1 MSSNRRSVREWA
13 SRMWAALR
21 GRGRRTEHDWEAE
34 LRAHLELAAEDAR
47 RRSAPGASDDM
58 ERAVRLRAGG
68 VPQAIEAMRDQ
79 RGFPMMD
86 DLRRDLRQAL
96 SALRRNPAFTAIAA
110 LTLALGIGANSAIV
124 SVVHA
129 VLLRPLPYHE
139 PEKLVTIDYLLAGE
153 YFVLRERVPS
163 LRDMALYHAGVGFNV
178 SDTSGAER
186 LTGTHVSANLFST
199 LGVAPALGRTFRADE
214 ELPGARAVVISHA
227 LWRQRFGADPNVIGR
242 EILIDSLPREII
254 GVMPATFAF
263 PSFDTQLWMPFAFD
277 RAAAGALWGGGQRG
291 YAVAR
296 LVPGATAARAQSELR
311 ARGPD
316 LRKANTLWVFPDTWG
331 DRREVVSL
339 QDEMV
344 GDVRTRLLVMLGA
357 VGFVLLLACA
367 NVANLLLARASARQR
382 EIAIRYALGASRG
395 RIIRQLL
402 TESAVLGLVGGGA
415 GFLLAYWGV
424 PLLVGSLPADMPRVE
439 EISVDRWMLAFTLGV
454 SILTGVAFG
463 LVPAIQASGCT
474 VQTSLKAEER
484 GATSPLGRASS
495 LLVIGEVAVA
505 VLLVIVAGLLIRSF
519 TSLLRVD
526 PGFRTERIV
535 TAIVTPPAIR
545 YPTDASARV
554 FYDSL
559 LARVAALPGVQSVE
573 AVSNL
578 PLASRNRSFAFEAEG
593 TPYVPAQGSPMTGSR
608 NVTPG
613 YFRVMQIP
621 LLKGRPLTDA
631 DRDKTLAV
639 ALVNETFARR
649 YFAGVDPI
657 GRRFKAVWKKDWI
670 TVVGVVGDVK
680 HIGLAAAAEPEVYRA
695 FAQEPLRDMTLV
707 IRTVGDPAPL
717 AASLRAAVADVDATV
732 PISSVRT
739 ADQVLARSVA
749 AWRFTTFLHGAFA
762 LVALTL
768 AAIGIYGVLSYAVSR
783 RSREIGVRM
792 ALGARRADVLRM
804 VLGRALLLTAT
815 GTITGILA
823 AFAATRLLKT
833 LLFEVSP
840 TDLVT
845 FTVVPLLLAA
855 VACLAAYIPASRAT
869 RVDPTI
875 ALRLE

>member
-1 MSSNRRSVREWA
+1 MANEARVWREWA
-13 SRMWAALR
+13 SRLWATLR
-21 GRGRRTEHDWEAE
+21 GRGRRSERDWEAE
-34 LRAHLELAAEDAR
+34 LRAHLALAAEDAR
-47 RRSAPGASDDM
+47 RRGEPEHAA
-58 ERAVRLRAGG
+58 LLQAGG

-79 RGFPMMD
+79 RGVPMVD

-96 SALRRNPAFTAIAA
+96 HTLRRNPAFTAIAA

-139 PEKLVTIDYLLAGE
+139 PDRLVIMEHLLAGE
-153 YFVLRERVPS
+153 YLVLRDRVPS
-163 LRDMALYHAGVGFNV
+163 LREMAMYRSAVGFNL
-178 SDTSGAER
+178 SDGGGAER
-186 LTGTHVSANLFST
+186 LIGSRVSANLFST
-199 LGVAPALGRTFRADE
+199 LGVPPALGRMFRADE
-214 ELPGARAVVISHA
+214 ELPGARGVIISHA
-227 LWRQRFGADPNVIGR
+227 LWRQRFGADPQVVGR
-242 EILIDSLPREII
+242 EILIDSEPREIV

-263 PSFDTQLWMPFAFD
+263 PSTETQIWVPFAFD
-277 RAAAGALWGGGQRG
+277 RAAAGPLWGGGQSG
-291 YAVAR
+291 PGVGR
-296 LVPGATAARAQSELR
+296 LAPGATAARAQADVR
-311 ARGPD
+311 ARKPD

-331 DRREVVSL
+331 DHREVVSL
-339 QDEMV
+339 QYQIV

-357 VGFVLLLACA
+357 VGFVLLIACA
-367 NVANLLLARASARQR
+367 NVANLLLARASVRQR

-402 TESAVLGLVGGGA
+402 TESAVLGLIGGAA
-415 GFLLAYWGV
+415 GFLLAFWGV
-424 PLLVGSLPADMPRVE
+424 PLLVSSLPADMPRVE

-454 SILTGVAFG
+454 SVLTGVCFG
-463 LVPAIQASGCT
+463 LVPAIQASRST
-474 VQTSLKAEER
+474 VQTSLKIEDR

-495 LLVIGEVAVA
+495 LLVIGEIAVA

-535 TAIVTPPAIR
+535 TARVTPPAIR
-545 YPTDASARV
+545 YRTEESTRV

-573 AVSNL
+573 AVSNI
-578 PLASRNRSFAFEAEG
+578 PLASHTGGFAFEVEG
-593 TPYVPAQGSPMTGSR
+593 SPYVRAKGAPTTGER
-608 NVTPG
+608 KVTPG
-613 YFRVMQIP
+613 YLRAMGIP
-621 LLKGRPLTDA
+621 LLKGRPLADTD
-631 DRDKTLAV
+631 RENTPRVGLI
-639 ALVNETFARR
+639 NETMARQ

-657 GRRFKAVWKKDWI
+657 GRRFKEVYRKDWT
-670 TVVGVVGDVK
+670 TVVGVVGDVR
-680 HIGLAAAAEPEVYRA
+680 HEGLDEAAGLEVYRP
-695 FAQEPLRDMTLV
+695 FAQVPARDMSLV
-707 IRTVGDPAPL
+707 IRTFNEPSL
-717 AASLRAAVADVDATV
+717 FAASLRAAVAEIDPTA
-732 PISSVRT
+732 PISDVRT
-739 ADQVLARSVA
+739 IDQILARSVA

-792 ALGARRADVLRM
+792 ALGASRADVLRM
-804 VLGRALLLTAT
+804 VMGHALLLSAG
-815 GTITGILA
+815 GTIGGVLA
-823 AFAATRLLKT
+823 ALAATRLLKT